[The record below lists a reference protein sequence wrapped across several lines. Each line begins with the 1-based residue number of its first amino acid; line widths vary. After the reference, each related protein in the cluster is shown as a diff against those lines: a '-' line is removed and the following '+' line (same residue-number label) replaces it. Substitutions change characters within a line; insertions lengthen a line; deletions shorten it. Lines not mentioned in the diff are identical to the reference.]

1 MLRRYFITLGAPT
14 TAGGKVTSAQHLDRI
29 EGVPIALEGDTCWCP
44 ACLSE
49 GVIRP
54 DGPRLNDTFET
65 RELALADDLCI
76 CKCSPPPRLRA
87 AQALMY
93 QLIDGERYA
102 GDAAIVAGL
111 AAQGNAV
118 PKDVPAADRL
128 PLALLDPDTQEP
140 LPNRPYRLELADKV
154 IEGTLD
160 QNGRTQPLTAAE
172 RAAVLSWQVQ
182 RAVS

>member
-1 MLRRYFITLGAPT
+1 MLHRYFITLGAPT
-14 TAGGKVTSAQHLDRI
+14 TAGGKVTSAHHLNTI

-54 DGPRLNDTFET
+54 DGARLSDTLDG
-65 RELALADDLCI
+65 RELALSDDLCI
-76 CKCSPPPRLRA
+76 CRCSPPPRLLA
-87 AQALMY
+87 AQRLMV
-93 QLIDGERYA
+93 QSIDADRYA
-102 GDAAIVAGL
+102 HDTTAAAGL
-111 AAQGNAV
+111 AMQANAL
-118 PKDVPAADRL
+118 PKSVPAVDRL
-128 PLALLDPDTQEP
+128 PLVLLDPDTQEP
-140 LPNRPYRLELADKV
+140 LRHRPYRLELADKV

-160 QNGRTQPLTAAE
+160 QNGWTQPLSAAE